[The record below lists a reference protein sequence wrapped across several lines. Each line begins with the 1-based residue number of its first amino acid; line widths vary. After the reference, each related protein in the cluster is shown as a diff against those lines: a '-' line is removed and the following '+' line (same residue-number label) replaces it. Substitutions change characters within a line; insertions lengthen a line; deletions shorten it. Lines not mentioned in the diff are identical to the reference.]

1 MQDRWRARFDHSA
14 FMPLTKAQT
23 AHLRRLQEKRYR
35 SEKGLFVV
43 EGSKV
48 VDELIETNYPL
59 AEVYATADWP
69 VPAGLQAP
77 LTRVSPEEM
86 ARLSHYPAPSN
97 ILAVGKIPATQTP
110 VSRELDRGLTLAL
123 DAVQDPGNVGT
134 LLRIADWFGF
144 DRVLLSPECADL
156 FSQKV
161 INASMGSFA
170 RVRSFRGRLEEL
182 LTDATVPVIGCDLTG
197 ESVHE
202 FVPPLSAVLVIG
214 SEGRGLSHAVGRCI
228 TQRVTIPRIGR
239 AESLNAAVAGGII
252 CATFRRPPAGLR

>member
-1 MQDRWRARFDHSA
+1 
-14 FMPLTKAQT
+14 MPLTKAQT

-35 SEKGLFVV
+35 SETGLFVV

-48 VDELIETNYPL
+48 VDELIEANFPI

-69 VPAGLQAP
+69 APTGLRVP
-77 LTRVSPEEM
+77 LTRISAEEM
-86 ARLSHYPAPSN
+86 ARISHYPTPSY

-110 VSRELDRGLTLAL
+110 ASRELDRGLTLAL

-134 LLRIADWFGF
+134 LLRVADWFGF

-170 RVRSFRGRLEEL
+170 RVRSFQGRL
-182 LTDATVPVIGCDLTG
+182 
-197 ESVHE
+197 
-202 FVPPLSAVLVIG
+202 
-214 SEGRGLSHAVGRCI
+214 
-228 TQRVTIPRIGR
+228 
-239 AESLNAAVAGGII
+239 
-252 CATFRRPPAGLR
+252 